1 MTKQELISYMN
12 ELAQLR
18 PVFHSE
24 ADFQHEL
31 ASVIKS
37 KNRMVRL
44 ERPFKIASEKS
55 VKFELDLEI
64 DNSVAIELKYKKAS
78 FKWVLGSEEFD
89 LHADLAITNSR
100 YDVVYDAKRV
110 RDLVKQKTHTLGFTI
125 FLTNT
130 KEYWELDAMGTKAS
144 QFDLT
149 DKRKFRMGET
159 VSLIESKTIKR
170 SKPFK
175 IEFNETLEWIQ
186 YSEVKNKTDH
196 VLENGTFKFLIIDVN
211 NPSI

>member
-1 MTKQELISYMN
+1 MTKQELVSYMN
-12 ELAQLR
+12 ELAKLR
-18 PVFHSE
+18 SVFHSE

-44 ERPFKIASEKS
+44 ERPIKIASEKS

-64 DNSVAIELKYKKAS
+64 DNSVAIELKYKKAD

-89 LHADLAITNSR
+89 LHADLATTNNR

-110 RDLVKQKTHTLGFTI
+110 RDLVNQKTHSFGFAI
-125 FLTNT
+125 FLTNAM
-130 KEYWELDAMGTKAS
+130 EYWESNAKDTKAS

-149 DKRKFRMGET
+149 DKRKFKIGER
-159 VSLIESKTIKR
+159 VSLIKSKTIKR

-175 IEFNETLEWIQ
+175 IEFNETLKWIK
-186 YSEVKNKTDH
+186 YSEIKNDSNS
-196 VLENGTFKFLIIDVN
+196 VLKNGTFKFLIIDVN
-211 NPSI
+211 NP